1 MLTMDPTRLR
11 SALLS
16 LHRSLVDFERG
27 AYEKA
32 HGPMAN
38 GQFLRRLMWDPA
50 LAWLAPL
57 TSLIAQFDEIEAEGH
72 TEEQRDGWYSRA
84 RSVLAR
90 NGALGPTYAE
100 RIDVSPDIA
109 FAHAAA
115 VHEFSSR
122 MAELERKHP
131 SPKVLH

>member
-1 MLTMDPTRLR
+1 MLPMDHTRLR

-72 TEEQRDGWYSRA
+72 TEEQREGWYARA

-90 NGALGPTYAE
+90 NGALGATYAE
-100 RIDVSPDIA
+100 RIDLSPNIA

-115 VHEFSSR
+115 VHELSLR
-122 MAELERKHP
+122 LAQLDGKL
-131 SPKVLH
+131 PKVLH